1 MQPAPLVEV
10 VTGGAADGVVLTRP
24 ANGRHELS
32 DDEAV
37 LGFLDVLAI
46 HPPAEV
52 VGAAEVLVRAV
63 KQGDVVFQKSVGVL
77 VFDVGKHFLVISVEA
92 IDVVFERAV
101 IKDGRLGRG
110 RRNHGIQGHAEEGR
124 KKSFHCRS

>member
-1 MQPAPLVEV
+1 MFACPADR
-10 VTGGAADGVVLTRP
+10 G
-24 ANGRHELS
+24 HELG

-37 LGFLDVLAI
+37 LGFFDMLAI

-77 VFDVGKHFLVISVEA
+77 VFDVGKHFLVIRVEA
-92 IDVVFERAV
+92 GDVIF
-101 IKDGRLGRG
+101 
-110 RRNHGIQGHAEEGR
+110 
-124 KKSFHCRS
+124 